1 MCRCKFSIL
10 VDGYD
15 GYSSN
20 TGSDWL
26 IDGRVRLIS
35 VEELKKCF
43 LDAGHDLENVVN
55 RVAQQCI
62 FANLCLYKQLCTCQ
76 KMKRNWH
83 KMTGRQ
89 SDMTPFSQLIS
100 SMYFN
105 LLDFSGCRKAAAC
118 SYPKTVLLTLLVP
131 PSN

>member
-15 GYSSN
+15 VYSSN

-62 FANLCLYKQLCTCQ
+62 FANLCLYKQPCTCQ

-83 KMTGRQ
+83 KMIGRQ

-100 SMYFN
+100 FMYFN
-105 LLDFSGCRKAAAC
+105 LLDFSGCRIAAAC
-118 SYPKTVLLTLLVP
+118 SYPKTASLTLLVP